1 MDTPEELQGGCFCGA
16 IRYRAA
22 GAPTNSM
29 ICHCRTCRRVAGA
42 LAVGWLTFPLTSFR
56 FTRGEPDEF
65 SSSPPVLR
73 TFCRQCGTP
82 LTYRHEGEPE
92 TLDITTATLDD
103 PNAFPP
109 THHSWLSH
117 DLAWLKFGDG
127 LPTFPES
134 KPAEGPT
141 T

>member
-1 MDTPEELQGGCFCGA
+1 MF
-16 IRYRAA
+16 
-22 GAPTNSM
+22 
-29 ICHCRTCRRVAGA
+29 A
-42 LAVGWLTFPLTSFR
+42 LEHFKFV
-56 FTRGEPDEF
+56 RGEPDEF

-82 LTYRHEGEPE
+82 LTYRSDREPE
-92 TLDITTATLDD
+92 TVDVTTATLDD

-127 LPTFPES
+127 LPTYPES
-134 KPAEGPT
+134 KPIT
-141 T
+141 

>member
-1 MDTPEELQGGCFCGA
+1 MSESSIEGGCFCGA
-16 IRYRAA
+16 IRYRAE
-22 GAPTNSM
+22 GAPSGSM
-29 ICHCRTCRRVAGA
+29 LCHCRTCRRVAGA
-42 LAVGWLTFPLTSFR
+42 PVVGWLTFPIASFR
-56 FTRGEPDEF
+56 FIRGEPDELQ
-65 SSSPPVLR
+65 SSPAVLR

-82 LTYRHEGEPE
+82 LTYRHESEAG
-92 TLDITTATLDD
+92 TLDVATATLDY

-127 LPTFPES
+127 LPGFPES
-134 KPAEGPT
+134 RPKEEPT